1 MSGSKSVLAASLVIA
16 GMFLWGCDQLKD
28 ITTAPESSSPTTV
41 AGQPVP
47 DFSAIPGH
55 GGTMATIGF
64 DFSDFGITVPLSVG
78 YAQFGQPG
86 VDAGVVTVNGDTL
99 AMSSGGSSV
108 NYSSFNSSIPS
119 SLAHVNFDGTPHTW
133 NISGSTAVPAFSG
146 SVTSPSTFSISKP
159 AANDTITKSSGMTI
173 TWTGTSGSDSVMIV
187 LKSMAGSSSFVKAGL
202 PNSGSY
208 QIASANLTDFKA
220 GSALLFVVKYR
231 YVLKASNSRNYAI
244 TSEMVKQA
252 SVSIR

>member
-1 MSGSKSVLAASLVIA
+1 MSRSKSILTASLVIV

-28 ITTAPESSSPTTV
+28 VTTAPESSSPTTV

-47 DFSAIPGH
+47 DFSTTPGY

-64 DFSDFGITVPLSVG
+64 DFSNFGITVPLAIG

-99 AMSSGGSSV
+99 AKSSGGSSV
-108 NYSSFNSSIPS
+108 NYNSFNSSTPS
-119 SLAHVNFDGTPHTW
+119 SLAHVNFDGTAHAW
-133 NISGSTAVPAFSG
+133 NVSGSTAVPAFSG
-146 SVTSPSTFSISKP
+146 SVTSPLTFSISKP
-159 AANDTITKSSGMTI
+159 AANDTISKASGMII

-187 LKSMAGSSSFVKAGL
+187 LKSAAGSSSFVKAGL
-202 PNSGSY
+202 ANSGTY
-208 QIASANLTDFKA
+208 QIASASLTNFTA

-231 YVLKASNSRNYAI
+231 YVLKANNSKNYVI
-244 TSEMVKQA
+244 TSELVKQT
-252 SVSIR
+252 SVTMR